1 MQGDLRGVL
10 YVVLKRDPYLRE
22 GEKGRNSLPQRVKEF
37 IRWGETT
44 ELVRV
49 KSGEE
54 PKTAIESMAS
64 ISREKDKKHFF
75 GWYDLGGVLIA
86 PIFASRRAQYHHR
99 FVVSK
104 NPDLAIDDGFITFIP
119 REELSE
125 TQLTTV
131 LACLNSDIGRFFVEI
146 YGRSTGGGVIEL
158 DDKSAGKIPTLNCKK
173 IPDKET
179 KVLSGLFNKLEAETR
194 LIGEAE
200 TQESLARLQ
209 PILDEIDMKIAEI
222 LGLKAALLEK
232 IKEIVRFFFE
242 RRVSRTE
249 KASPESVKGEEE
261 PRITP
266 PKKMKKKEKG
276 MADKQLT
283 RWIE

>member
-1 MQGDLRGVL
+1 
-10 YVVLKRDPYLRE
+10 
-22 GEKGRNSLPQRVKEF
+22 
-37 IRWGETT
+37 
-44 ELVRV
+44 
-49 KSGEE
+49 
-54 PKTAIESMAS
+54 MAS
-64 ISREKDKKHFF
+64 MTREKDKKHFF
-75 GWYDLGGVLIA
+75 GWYDLGGVLNA
-86 PIFASRRAQYHHR
+86 PVFGSRRAQYHHR
-99 FVVSK
+99 FVMSR

-119 REELSE
+119 REKLSE
-125 TQLTTV
+125 RQLATV

-158 DDKSAGKIPTLNCKK
+158 DDKSAGKIPTLNCKE
-173 IPDKET
+173 ISEKET
-179 KVLSGLFNKLEAETR
+179 EVLSELLNRLEAETR

-209 PILDEIDMKIAEI
+209 PILDEIDMKMAEI
-222 LGLKAALLEK
+222 LELKIALLEK

-261 PRITP
+261 PKIAP
-266 PKKMKKKEKG
+266 PRKMKKQQKG